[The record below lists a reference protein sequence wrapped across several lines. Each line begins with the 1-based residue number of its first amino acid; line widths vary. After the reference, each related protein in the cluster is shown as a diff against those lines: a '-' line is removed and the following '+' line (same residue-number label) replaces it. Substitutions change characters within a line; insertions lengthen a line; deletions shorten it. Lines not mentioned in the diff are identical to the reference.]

1 MTGRDGFIGP
11 KGIYRGWWIA
21 GGCFVMAFFAWGTG
35 FYGHGFYIVAL
46 GKSTAWSVSV
56 LSSAVAG
63 FWLGNVV
70 ASLLMGGVMDRWG
83 TRPAIAYGALAMG
96 GGCVGIGAIDAG
108 ALTMQWQL
116 FAVFIV
122 MGSGYPGLAAMAISA
137 SLVPWFKKRLG
148 LALGIGL
155 TGASAGGAVLPPLLA
170 YLTESYGFGISI
182 ASVGLILILCIFPIA
197 GILVR
202 NPRTDEAQR
211 EFPAE
216 TSAARTVRRSYGSF
230 LSDLKFWLI
239 TLASALSLGA
249 QVGLLMHQ
257 IPLLQGGL
265 GLAGASAAVSV
276 AALSAVGGRIVLG
289 MLSGR
294 YPLADL
300 AAGCYLLQA
309 FALGLLIVG
318 EGPTLFYAASALAGF
333 VVGCITMLPPMLL
346 VDSYGANGYAT
357 AYSMTAAVMFISGS
371 AATALSGAL
380 FDWTGSYG
388 WSLVVLIGM
397 HLVASTLI
405 LWHGRR
411 LRLR

>member
-1 MTGRDGFIGP
+1 MTGRS
-11 KGIYRGWWIA
+11 GIYRGWWIA

-70 ASLLMGGVMDRWG
+70 ASLLMGGLMDRWG
-83 TRPAIAYGALAMG
+83 TRPAIVYGALAMG
-96 GGCVGIGAIDAG
+96 GGCVGIGALDAG
-108 ALTMQWQL
+108 ALNTQWQL
-116 FAVFIV
+116 FAVFTV

-148 LALGIGL
+148 LALGVGL
-155 TGASAGGAVLPPLLA
+155 TGASVGGAILPPLLA
-170 YLTESYGFGISI
+170 YLTGIYGFGVSI
-182 ASVGLILILCIFPIA
+182 AAIGLVLILCIFPIA
-197 GILVR
+197 GFLVR
-202 NPRTDEAQR
+202 IPRGTEAQR
-211 EFPAE
+211 EFPDEAASD
-216 TSAARTVRRSYGSF
+216 SAGKRSYGRF
-230 LSDLKFWLI
+230 LRELKFWLI

-249 QVGLLMHQ
+249 QVGFLMHQ

-289 MLSGR
+289 SLSGR
-294 YPLADL
+294 YPLANL
-300 AAGCYLLQA
+300 AAGSYLLQA
-309 FALGLLIVG
+309 VALALLIVG
-318 EGPTLFYAASALAGF
+318 EGPVLFYTASAIAGF

-346 VDSYGANGYAT
+346 VDGYGANGYAT
-357 AYSMTAAVMFISGS
+357 AYSMTAAAMFVSGS
-371 AATALSGAL
+371 AATALSGAF
-380 FDWTGSYG
+380 FDWTGDYL
-388 WSLVVLIGM
+388 WSLVFLIAM
-397 HLVASTLI
+397 HIVAAILI

-411 LRLR
+411 LRAA